1 MTGNGRVCLEH
12 AEVVGERVRLRPVS
26 VEDASAS
33 FELIHDQR
41 AITDWIIWDGPEGI
55 EELEERYS
63 RWVKVREDRTLYA
76 FSIVDRASGEW
87 AGSIGIW
94 HFHEEPVAVL
104 GYLVGVPYQGRGLG
118 SEAVSCAVELAF
130 RELNVLL
137 VRAEVFVN
145 NLPSIRILEKVG
157 MRHDEGEEIFH
168 EKRGAQVLSHSY
180 SISRVDWELGAPPK
194 GDWQVR
200 SSRAD

>member
-1 MTGNGRVCLEH
+1 MTGHGRVCFEH
-12 AEVVGERVRLRPVS
+12 AEVIAERVHLRPVS

-33 FELIHDQR
+33 FDLIHDQP

-76 FSIVDRASGEW
+76 FSIVDRSSGEW

-168 EKRGAQVLSHSY
+168 EKGGAQVLSHSY
-180 SISRVDWELGAPPK
+180 SISRVDWELAAPPK
-194 GDWQVR
+194 ADWQVR
-200 SSRAD
+200 LSPAD